1 MFERISGRKV
11 GFTVS
16 DRFDFHRS
24 QSFISDDEIERQLTA
39 RGPYADTQ
47 LSIFA
52 YFQTHNDA
60 KDRIHHLSDYYGIGG
75 GSGGIGADYDYS
87 GKGIQLRGKLN
98 GENAEITLPWSK
110 VSKKISQLIRDGRY
124 LSESAKASMP
134 AFEQKTIANDVINF
148 FWIVPAENRPFI
160 GEMLAEHDD
169 IRNQIITML
178 TDQEQGK
185 QLISKMEQ
193 VMNDTVVPENQS
205 EKMRSTIQHV
215 KGYIDGTYSIYGTEY
230 ISGIMASNTPDQSAE
245 YSFEAGD
252 EVFFDGSKYSISGI
266 SGNDVTLYD
275 EAFPLFTF
283 TMGLDELVAKVSQ
296 SHENGNDRS
305 G

>member
-1 MFERISGRKV
+1 M
-11 GFTVS
+11 
-16 DRFDFHRS
+16 
-24 QSFISDDEIERQLTA
+24 
-39 RGPYADTQ
+39 
-47 LSIFA
+47 
-52 YFQTHNDA
+52 
-60 KDRIHHLSDYYGIGG
+60 
-75 GSGGIGADYDYS
+75 
-87 GKGIQLRGKLN
+87 
-98 GENAEITLPWSK
+98 PWSK